1 MYSSGS
7 QKKRAFQVG
16 RKWMLALGSADN
28 LWRMKMKESMSI
40 SDQVVSLTPS
50 PSGFSRG
57 VRRGPLHEGLS

>member
-1 MYSSGS
+1 
-7 QKKRAFQVG
+7 
-16 RKWMLALGSADN
+16 MLALGSADN

-57 VRRGPLHEGLS
+57 VRRGRLLEGLS